1 MMNGDERRQ
10 AIIRELQGASCPISG
25 SALARAADEHQSQR
39 QRDHRPGGH
48 HVVATSRGYVLREGE
63 GRPCVPT
70 RLVKVHHGVDDVGD
84 ELNTIV
90 DLGGAVLN
98 VMVNHR
104 VYGKITADL
113 DVRNRRDAERYLE
126 GIRTGKSYPLMT
138 VTSGYHFH
146 RIAAET
152 EEQLDEIEAALRAK
166 GYLAEILPY
175 EDGLE

>member
-1 MMNGDERRQ
+1 
-10 AIIRELQGASCPISG
+10 
-25 SALARAADEHQSQR
+25 
-39 QRDHRPGGH
+39 
-48 HVVATSRGYVLREGE
+48 
-63 GRPCVPT
+63 
-70 RLVKVHHGVDDVGD
+70 
-84 ELNTIV
+84 
-90 DLGGAVLN
+90 
-98 VMVNHR
+98 MVNHR